1 MEICSQ
7 HAGIYCRDIKES
19 IAFYVD
25 VLGFELLF
33 ESLAM
38 EGDKPLKMAWLRHPS
53 GVVVELLEQEDKTP
67 LEVAAVSLN
76 HLALR
81 VPDMDAAV
89 AHLKEHGIEM
99 EAGPFDPPLDF
110 DRPCDLEGTVFS
122 VCSEKGLN
130 MRIAFFR
137 GPGSERFELVQDNI
151 SGL

>member
-1 MEICSQ
+1 MELSTQ
-7 HAGIYCRDIKES
+7 HSGIYCRDIEAS
-19 IAFYVD
+19 IAFYAD

-38 EGDKPLKMAWLRHPS
+38 EGDNPLKMAWMRHP
-53 GVVVELLEQEDKTP
+53 GGTVVELLEQEDKTP
-67 LEVAAVSLN
+67 LEAAAVSLN
-76 HLALR
+76 HLAFR

-89 AHLKEHGIEM
+89 AHLLEHGVEM

-110 DRPCDLEGTVFS
+110 DRPCDLEGEVFET
-122 VCSEKGLN
+122 CSAKGLN

>member
-1 MEICSQ
+1 MELSNQ
-7 HAGIYCRDIKES
+7 HAGIYCRSIEES
-19 IAFYVD
+19 IAFYTD

-38 EGDKPLKMAWLRHPS
+38 EGDKPLKMAWMRHP
-53 GVVVELLEQEDKTP
+53 GGIVVELLEQEDKTP
-67 LEVAAVSLN
+67 LDVAAVSLN
-76 HLALR
+76 HLAFR

-89 AHLKEHGIEM
+89 AHLREHGVEM

-110 DRPCDLEGTVFS
+110 DRPCDLEGEVFET
-122 VCSEKGLN
+122 CSERGLN

>member
-1 MEICSQ
+1 MELSNQ
-7 HAGIYCRDIKES
+7 HAGIYCRSIEES
-19 IAFYVD
+19 IAFYTD

-38 EGDKPLKMAWLRHPS
+38 EGDKPLKMAWMRHP
-53 GVVVELLEQEDKTP
+53 GGIVVELLEQEDKTP
-67 LEVAAVSLN
+67 LDVAAVSLN
-76 HLALR
+76 HLAFR

-89 AHLKEHGIEM
+89 AHLREYGVEM

-110 DRPCDLEGTVFS
+110 DRSCDLEGEVFET
-122 VCSEKGLN
+122 CSERGLN

>member
-1 MEICSQ
+1 MELTGQ
-7 HAGIYCRDIKES
+7 HSGIYCRDIQKS
-19 IAFYVD
+19 IAFYAD

-38 EGDKPLKMAWLRHPS
+38 EGDKPLKMAWMRHP
-53 GVVVELLEQEDKTP
+53 GGIVVELLEQEDKEP
-67 LEVAAVSLN
+67 LEAAAGSLN
-76 HLALR
+76 HLAFR

-89 AHLKEHGIEM
+89 AHLKEHGIDM

-110 DRPCDLEGTVFS
+110 DRPCDVGGTVFE
-122 VCSEKGLN
+122 VCGERGLN

-151 SGL
+151 SAL

>member
-1 MEICSQ
+1 MELSTQ
-7 HAGIYCRDIKES
+7 HSGIYCRDIEAS
-19 IAFYVD
+19 IAFYTD

-33 ESLAM
+33 ESLAI
-38 EGDKPLKMAWLRHPS
+38 EGDKPLKMAWMRHP
-53 GVVVELLEQEDKTP
+53 GGTVVELLEQEDKTP
-67 LEVAAVSLN
+67 LEAAAVSLN
-76 HLALR
+76 HLAFR

-89 AHLKEHGIEM
+89 AHLLEHGVEM

-110 DRPCDLEGTVFS
+110 DRPCELEGEVFET
-122 VCSEKGLN
+122 CSAKGLN